1 MTIRLK
7 QFFDML
13 FEVATGTNDVKDIG
27 DTGKHGKQLV
37 CANLSDC
44 GSIHKQIRSEERRVG
59 KECRSRWSPYH

>member
-44 GSIHKQIRSEERRVG
+44 GSIHKQIKSVV
-59 KECRSRWSPYH
+59 W